1 MYAVCKPTYTKAGLP
16 VTEINK
22 YTGRPEKVQ
31 YWSISFEHEELPVR
45 DMEEAKQLFGGAPVL
60 QWIGGKASFD
70 VLMSKAAENHAARAA
85 EHFGSG
91 VGITE

>member
-31 YWSISFEHEELPVR
+31 YWAISFEHEDIPVQ
-45 DMEEAKQLFGGAPVL
+45 DMEEAKQLYCAHPVL
-60 QWIGGKASFD
+60 QWIG
-70 VLMSKAAENHAARAA
+70 SKA
-85 EHFGSG
+85 
-91 VGITE
+91 